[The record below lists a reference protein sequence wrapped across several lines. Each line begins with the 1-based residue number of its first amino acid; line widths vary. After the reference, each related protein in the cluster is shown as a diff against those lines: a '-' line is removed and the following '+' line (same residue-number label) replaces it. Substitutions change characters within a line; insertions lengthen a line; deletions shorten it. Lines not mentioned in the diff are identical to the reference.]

1 MPSVYRKE
9 ETKILCWINFASVR
23 LIFLSQ
29 VFVCNF
35 EMQCIYE
42 KPFLPDSE
50 TYTANN
56 QI

>member
-1 MPSVYRKE
+1 MPSVYWKE

-23 LIFLSQ
+23 LIFLFQ
-29 VFVCNF
+29 VFVYNF

-50 TYTANN
+50 TYTANK
-56 QI
+56 

>member
-1 MPSVYRKE
+1 M
-9 ETKILCWINFASVR
+9 NFAAVI
-23 LIFLSQ
+23 LIYLFQ